1 MTMNPIRKYYVVPIV
16 IAIVSIIVIFAAEF
30 WDEMPLGELGNFDVP
45 ANILGVCYSE
55 VC

>member
-1 MTMNPIRKYYVVPIV
+1 MTSLIRKYYVVPIV